1 MNIKAWFKRYYERHK
16 IFRNS
21 YCDKQFWK
29 IGIGNLI
36 AGTWLLVVSLLKLR
50 IYSSEFS
57 NYNAFLTAIILSVI
71 YLILGV
77 LFFFFKLVFGK
88 NIYARAITMEI
99 SGYLTCF
106 ATFIFCG
113 EGVLTVFN
121 QGGTYHLINPLIGW
135 IIGWTLYTMYGYF
148 PFYWYI
154 VSFLFGHISFFLIV
168 SKFPIKF
175 YPEYLMILTIILLI
189 GGIIRYN
196 LGRMSFEVGE
206 ENRRLLES
214 DRLTGVYNRRSYEER
229 IVALREG
236 KSTTATI
243 VLFDV
248 NGLKSANDTNG
259 HLAGDELI
267 MATADCISKV
277 FEAHG
282 KCFRIGGDE
291 FVVVMEDNAEDINKL
306 MKQFDETTAQW
317 KGNYS
322 DTLSVSYGIAQG
334 KTEGDGISE
343 LIKTADANMYEA
355 KRRYY
360 VEHGIERRVT
370 G

>member
-1 MNIKAWFKRYYERHK
+1 MDLKVGFKRYYERHK
-16 IFRNS
+16 AFRES
-21 YCDKQFWK
+21 YCDKQINKMILGNALGAVWMLFVAFFVVTPDYITYTLSKK
-29 IGIGNLI
+29 IVLSLAFFDMLALI
-36 AGTWLLVVSLLKLR
+36 AFIVIKNLPKDKVRIKQVLMEYFSLIVVAVTMIWGAILFGVMFPETDLNKLLNP
-50 IYSSEFS
+50 I
-57 NYNAFLTAIILSVI
+57 
-71 YLILGV
+71 
-77 LFFFFKLVFGK
+77 
-88 NIYARAITMEI
+88 
-99 SGYLTCF
+99 F
-106 ATFIFCG
+106 AWPIA
-113 EGVLTVFN
+113 
-121 QGGTYHLINPLIGW
+121 
-135 IIGWTLYTMYGYF
+135 WTLYTVFIYF
-148 PFYWYI
+148 PLYIYLPLFI
-154 VSFLFGHISFFLIV
+154 VSLGSLFIAYDYTSLNQLPLNMFMLALILYFGASWRYSVSRENFEIS
-168 SKFPIKF
+168 
-175 YPEYLMILTIILLI
+175 
-189 GGIIRYN
+189 
-196 LGRMSFEVGE
+196 E

-236 KSTTATI
+236 KDAEATL

-248 NGLKSANDTNG
+248 NGLKPANDTHG

-267 MATADCISKV
+267 IATANCISRV
-277 FEAHG
+277 FDAHG

-360 VEHGIERRVT
+360 VERGIERRAI

>member
-1 MNIKAWFKRYYERHK
+1 MKLGAWFKRYYQRHK
-16 IFRNS
+16 AFRDY
-21 YCDKQFWK
+21 YCDTQILKLELGCLVAAIWVLFETLFTIKASEYQNVNIVHRFT
-29 IGIGNLI
+29 ILFSVLHLCFF
-36 AGTWLLVVSLLKLR
+36 ALLFLDKLLLKKIKQLKGV
-50 IYSSEFS
+50 IMEVISFLICVSSFITCGFMFISAYHEGGAP
-57 NYNAFLTAIILSVI
+57 Y
-71 YLILGV
+71 V
-77 LFFFFKLVFGK
+77 LDP
-88 NIYARAITMEI
+88 M
-99 SGYLTCF
+99 
-106 ATFIFCG
+106 
-113 EGVLTVFN
+113 
-121 QGGTYHLINPLIGW
+121 IGW
-135 IIGWTLYTMYGYF
+135 IMGWTLYTLFCYF
-148 PFYWYI
+148 SFYWYTTGILVGYLTLFLLLRNMPLIDWPENFI
-154 VSFLFGHISFFLIV
+154 V
-168 SKFPIKF
+168 
-175 YPEYLMILTIILLI
+175 MTILLLI
-189 GGIIRYN
+189 GGIVRYN
-196 LGRMSFEVGE
+196 LGRKNFEISE

-229 IVALREG
+229 IAALREG
-236 KSTTATI
+236 KEAEVTL

-248 NGLKSANDTNG
+248 NGLKPANDTHG

-267 MATADCISKV
+267 IATANCISKV
-277 FEAHG
+277 FDAYG

-291 FVVVMEDNAEDINKL
+291 FVVVMDDNAEDINKL

-370 G
+370 V

>member
-1 MNIKAWFKRYYERHK
+1 MDFKKYHERHK
-16 IFRNS
+16 AFKAFYWKLQVRAMLIGNGVGALWMIFVSFFAIKPEQFRNVRNV
-21 YCDKQFWK
+21 YYTTAAE
-29 IGIGNLI
+29 GITC
-36 AGTWLLVVSLLKLR
+36 AVS
-50 IYSSEFS
+50 FFG
-57 NYNAFLTAIILSVI
+57 FL
-71 YLILGV
+71 LILALTKNNQKKRLVWIDIASFLAALGT
-77 LFFFFKLVFGK
+77 LICCQIFFAVSYVESVGDYLVD
-88 NIYARAITMEI
+88 
-99 SGYLTCF
+99 
-106 ATFIFCG
+106 
-113 EGVLTVFN
+113 
-121 QGGTYHLINPLIGW
+121 PLLGW
-135 IIGWTLYTMYGYF
+135 LVGWSLYTMFCYF
-148 PFYWYI
+148 PLYLYLIMFFI
-154 VSFLFGHISFFLIV
+154 SSVSFVVILNAISFEGALINILVLALILLFG
-168 SKFPIKF
+168 
-175 YPEYLMILTIILLI
+175 
-189 GGIIRYN
+189 GNWRYN
-196 LGRMSFEVGE
+196 SARRNFEISE

-229 IVALREG
+229 IAALREG
-236 KSTTATI
+236 KEAEATL

-248 NGLKSANDTNG
+248 NGLKPANDTHG

-267 MATADCISKV
+267 IATANCISKV
-277 FEAHG
+277 FDAYG

-291 FVVVMEDNAEDINKL
+291 FVVVMEDNAKDINKL